1 MENVMNITNT
11 AKVAKKEESKLDR
24 SVKKESLKH
33 LMVRTDLKGGAA
45 KLAVLAICSSC
56 HGC

>member
-1 MENVMNITNT
+1 MTNTKITN
-11 AKVAKKEESKLDR
+11 VSKKEDEKLDR

-45 KLAVLAICSSC
+45 KLGVLAICSSC